1 MIIVILLKHSSEAWI
16 PWAISFKEAGKRCLG
31 SPNVLKSWGWVLP
44 TTFAPFII
52 CRNFCWRLD
61 IELGLAYVIVR
72 HENGPN
78 LTYSENCAV
87 LLNFQRPILTRHA
100 QVVLN
105 KHVALIWS
113 SSNSGLKN
121 PWQVLCDV
129 SCTWLSMADSICWI
143 HILSFGVPRA
153 ALRKLRERPMQS
165 TPFFIFLPTY
175 DTYERIKYYFDD
187 NLTRLQWWLSVFQ
200 DWIILS
206 YSVFKTN

>member
-1 MIIVILLKHSSEAWI
+1 MFPRTYRKRFRCHFIQFLCTTLWPTLTFLCNQFEFPTKLFPRVNYGGFGGGGEVLHKTVQCCVDENSVMYIHSMTDKLSLQFQSAFNLINFVIIVILLKHSSEAWI

-100 QVVLN
+100 QVV
-105 KHVALIWS
+105 
-113 SSNSGLKN
+113 
-121 PWQVLCDV
+121 
-129 SCTWLSMADSICWI
+129 
-143 HILSFGVPRA
+143 
-153 ALRKLRERPMQS
+153 
-165 TPFFIFLPTY
+165 
-175 DTYERIKYYFDD
+175 
-187 NLTRLQWWLSVFQ
+187 
-200 DWIILS
+200 
-206 YSVFKTN
+206 